1 MTTQPETG
9 YSKADIHMHTN
20 LGDGWASPAQIV
32 QQATRHGLQVI
43 AVTDHDHVE
52 GAKRVAD
59 LLAQQKEPPFEM
71 ITGVEVST
79 RQGHLLGLFVQR
91 APKALRSVEESIEA
105 IKEQG
110 GLVVIPHPLGRLVPS
125 LSRAKIDELL
135 NKGFSIDGIEIYN
148 PSPANASMRETALRQ
163 SAVAF
168 RRDGRQRRA
177 LLAAYRRSLH
187 ALSRQQQRGSAP
199 GYPRAYHTS
208 GRTGDAASASSRR
221 RVRRPVRLELVRRSA
236 TPRDARAQES
246 IITCGLYVADSR
258 SVHIG
263 PKAIHCSGCWLISCS
278 NRARMARCRSS
289 SCSYCSCASGRKW
302 P

>member
-1 MTTQPETG
+1 MNTQPETG
-9 YSKADIHMHTN
+9 YSKADLHMHTN

-32 QQATRHGLQVI
+32 QQATRRGLQVI

-59 LLAQQKEPPFEM
+59 LLAQQQNPPFQM

-125 LSRAKIDELL
+125 LSRSKIDELL

-148 PSPANASMRETALRQ
+148 PSPANASMRETVRSANKQWHFAETGGSDAHFWQHIGAAYTLFPGSSSEDLRQ
-163 SAVAF
+163 GILARST
-168 RRDGRQRRA
+168 RA
-177 LLAAYRRSLH
+177 GGQETPPEHLPAAAYVAQCAWSWFVD
-187 ALSRQQQRGSAP
+187 P
-199 GYPRAYHTS
+199 P
-208 GRTGDAASASSRR
+208 R
-221 RVRRPVRLELVRRSA
+221 RVMRTLKNPS
-236 TPRDARAQES
+236 
-246 IITCGLYVADSR
+246 
-258 SVHIG
+258 
-263 PKAIHCSGCWLISCS
+263 
-278 NRARMARCRSS
+278 
-289 SCSYCSCASGRKW
+289 
-302 P
+302 